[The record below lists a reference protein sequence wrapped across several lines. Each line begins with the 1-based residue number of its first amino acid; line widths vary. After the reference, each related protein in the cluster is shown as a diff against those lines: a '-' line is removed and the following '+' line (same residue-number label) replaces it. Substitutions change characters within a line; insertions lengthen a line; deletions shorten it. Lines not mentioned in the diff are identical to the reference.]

1 MISGVHKVHNSFTLT
16 VHLEVILSEK
26 FRVDNRK
33 SLCFNHA
40 VKEDKKRKLKLK
52 ISNAIC

>member
-52 ISNAIC
+52 ICNAIC